1 MLLSELIRYS
11 LVVCLFMQIQTPPL
25 QPISLMESYN
35 LPLIG
40 ALDHGSPSY
49 MIPFVNMYHTHY
61 LFLPE
66 SVSSLDNC
74 NDFDEFPS
82 SMNMK

>member
-40 ALDHGSPSY
+40 ALDHISPSY

-61 LFLPE
+61 LFCLNLYHHWIIAMILMNFLLP
-66 SVSSLDNC
+66 
-74 NDFDEFPS
+74 
-82 SMNMK
+82 